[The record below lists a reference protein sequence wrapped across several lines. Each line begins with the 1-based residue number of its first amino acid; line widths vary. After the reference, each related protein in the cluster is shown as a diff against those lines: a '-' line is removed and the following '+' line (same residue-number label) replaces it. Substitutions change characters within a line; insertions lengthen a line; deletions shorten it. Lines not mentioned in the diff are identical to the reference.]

1 MSDAPDQKV
10 SLGCGTLIVIGLI
23 VIGLIVLFLGNAND
37 TKDVERKLD
46 AMNKKLERIEKRLE
60 SRP

>member
-10 SLGCGTLIVIGLI
+10 SLGCGTLI